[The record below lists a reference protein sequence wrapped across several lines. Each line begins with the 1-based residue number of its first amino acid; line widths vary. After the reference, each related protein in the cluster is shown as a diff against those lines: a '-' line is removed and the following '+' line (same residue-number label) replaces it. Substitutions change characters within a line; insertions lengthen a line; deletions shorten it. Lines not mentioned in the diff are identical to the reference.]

1 MGNMPSQ
8 KLLNIYFPVA
18 LLYFLYCQEPMPKV
32 LEDIY
37 AEGNC
42 ALEYLFM
49 SARE

>member
-8 KLLNIYFPVA
+8 KLLMYFLVA
-18 LLYFLYCQEPMPKV
+18 LLYFLYSPRTDAKV
-32 LEDIY
+32 LEDTY

-49 SARE
+49 SV